1 MFRSWFN
8 LSSIKY
14 VFPLLKVTL
23 GSFLGPLLV
32 FVSGVFIIFRT
43 SWSESKAPSL
53 RKKSKGAAGYWGLQ
67 GDVIPPATGG
77 SRGVSTTPLPCAS
90 VSKHTPERT
99 RDCISNQRQPINGW
113 SVSCVNISLTSLS
126 APLPFLSNNPIEP
139 VPIGRVGGSPVVTLF
154 NLSCQ
159 PF

>member
-14 VFPLLKVTL
+14 VFLLLKVTL

-32 FVSGVFIIFRT
+32 FVSGAFIIFFT
-43 SWSESKAPSL
+43 SLSESKAPSL
-53 RKKSKGAAGYWGLQ
+53 HQKRGSRRPLGGA
-67 GDVIPPATGG
+67 GDVISPATGG
-77 SRGVSTTPLPCAS
+77 SRGVSTTPLPWAS
-90 VSKHTPERT
+90 GSKHEYERA
-99 RDCISNQRQPINGW
+99 RDCISNQRQRINGW
-113 SVSCVNISLTSLS
+113 SVSCVNSSLTSLS

-154 NLSCQ
+154 NLSCH